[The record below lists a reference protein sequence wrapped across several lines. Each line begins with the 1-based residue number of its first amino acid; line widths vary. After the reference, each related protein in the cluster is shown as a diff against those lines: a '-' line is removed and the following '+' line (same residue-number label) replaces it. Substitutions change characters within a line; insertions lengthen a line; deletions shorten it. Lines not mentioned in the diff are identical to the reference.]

1 MQTHIYFAFFFF
13 LHFRPFCIFC
23 WTVGFFWYFALFF
36 CIFLHILRL
45 PFLAPPGNGAL
56 CQTTFQPV
64 VTRALVSYLYVW
76 GIWPNEKQSVNRSC
90 FLHFF
95 CITPIVLFLMHS
107 DCCGVAIQHLSH
119 GVSWNKRK
127 DRSAS
132 PTVTRSLHPKAAFL
146 FCQAVKK
153 IVRWK

>member
-1 MQTHIYFAFFFF
+1 MQTHIYFAFFFCILGRF
-13 LHFRPFCIFC
+13 AFFAGRLDFFDILHM
-23 WTVGFFWYFALFF
+23 FF

-76 GIWPNEKQSVNRSC
+76 GIWPNEKQSVNHSC

-95 CITPIVLFLMHS
+95 CNTPIVLFLMHS